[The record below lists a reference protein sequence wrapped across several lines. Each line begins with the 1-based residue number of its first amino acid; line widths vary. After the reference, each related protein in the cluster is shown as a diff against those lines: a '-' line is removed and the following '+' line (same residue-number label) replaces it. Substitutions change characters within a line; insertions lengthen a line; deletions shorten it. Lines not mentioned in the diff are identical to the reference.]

1 MFPPAD
7 KEKGGRRGG
16 RRREEGRLTSEY
28 WKKLTKAQMSRT
40 SSQWEGEGHACVDS
54 LSGEE
59 LSVPQTE

>member
-7 KEKGGRRGG
+7 EEKGGKRGG
-16 RRREEGRLTSEY
+16 RREEGRLTSKY
-28 WKKLTKAQMSRT
+28 WKKLNKAQMSRT

-54 LSGEE
+54 LTGEE